1 MLKNKINDL
10 IDDIIQIRILVT
22 ELNVCNEENKE
33 NIIIVLNNLQ
43 DKIFNF

>member
-22 ELNVCNEENKE
+22 ELNDCNEGDKE
-33 NIIIVLNNLQ
+33 NIIIALNNLQ